1 MSAAPRPSGPALDLL
16 RAPFQRNEFL
26 AGLFVLLLGGLCLA
40 AVGDLEI
47 GNSTEM
53 GPGYVPRAL
62 AWFLVVSG
70 AGLAAAG
77 ARQAAPARAA
87 LHWRPVLMVSLSV
100 LSFGATVDR
109 WGIVVAVLL
118 STVLA
123 TLASPISRHRETPWL
138 CLLLVLLASLGF
150 VKGLGLAIPIWP
162 R

>member
-1 MSAAPRPSGPALDLL
+1 MDLL
-16 RAPFQRNEFL
+16 RTLLQRNEFL
-26 AGLFVLLLGGLCLA
+26 AGLFVLLLGAVCLA

-47 GNSTEM
+47 GNSIEM

-62 AWFLVVSG
+62 AWFLLASG
-70 AGLAAAG
+70 IGLTLTG
-77 ARQAAPARAA
+77 ARQALPAREKI
-87 LHWRPVLMVSLSV
+87 HWRPVVMVSLAV
-100 LSFGATVDR
+100 LVFGATVDR

-123 TLASPISRHRETPWL
+123 SLASPISRRRETPWL
-138 CLLLVLLASLGF
+138 CLALVLMASIGF